1 MRLALLRR
9 HRTFLDR
16 SIRVGAVVGVM
27 LIVLVAITL
36 RNGDWPAQRFLLVYF
51 APVLAFGAAWA
62 RDRLASIDRAAPTLL
77 AIDAFAF
84 AAGALRAAGGWGVL
98 PYSGHMLFLSYA
110 VATPGPR
117 SFRLLALGL
126 VAMTSWFKLVLWHDV
141 RSWSLGL
148 TIGLALAGLR
158 AILGRGR
165 VRAGLDAAVSSEG

>member
-1 MRLALLRR
+1 MVIA
-9 HRTFLDR
+9 
-16 SIRVGAVVGVM
+16 
-27 LIVLVAITL
+27 LVAITL
-36 RNGDWPAQRFLLVYF
+36 RRGDWPAQRFLLVYF
-51 APVLAFGAAWA
+51 APVLAYGAAWL
-62 RDRLASIDRAAPTLL
+62 RERLAHIDRIAPPLL

-117 SFRLLALGL
+117 SLRLIALAL

-148 TIGLALAGLR
+148 ALGLMLASLR
-158 AILGRGR
+158 MILLS
-165 VRAGLDAAVSSEG
+165 VTKRAGDQVAPRRSDTATE